1 MKVWKVKLFVTAFAA
16 IIFISYNTC
25 YAQSSMHEKNLVDY
39 IHPIIGTEGEG
50 NVYPGPVTPHGMVQ
64 LSPDTDRRNWATASG
79 YEYDDSVLIGFSMQ
93 HLSGTGIPDLG
104 DFLIMPS
111 IGKMKFVPGTV
122 ETKSSDG
129 DVNFYQD
136 PDSGYCVP
144 YLHKNEI
151 VKAGYY
157 SVKLPHNILV
167 ELAATERAGI
177 LKFTF
182 PKSDSANIMMDLAE
196 VLQWKVIWSRV
207 RRESKTLITGFHL
220 VNGWAKERYLY
231 FAAKYSRPYDKFG
244 IMMNG
249 QPVIYNTPRFRSR
262 YEATGADLQYYTTY
276 STKENEVIMV
286 KIGISSVST
295 ANALLN
301 LNAEIPGWDF
311 DKVVKDTRE
320 KWNKEM
326 QKMQIEGSQEEKE
339 TFYTSLYHALLVP
352 TIYEDVNGQYRGLDE
367 NVHTAKGYTEYAIFS
382 LWDTFR
388 AEHPFFVLLQPKRDA
403 DMINSML
410 DYYDQSVEHLLP
422 IWSLNNNETW
432 CMIGYHAVAVI
443 ADAIMKGVKG
453 FDYQRAYNAMKTT
466 AMNPHYDNVMEYA
479 KIGYVPFDK
488 ENESVS
494 KTLEYAYDDYCIAQ
508 VAKKL
513 GKEDDYKYF
522 MKRAMNYKNLFDP
535 STKLMR
541 GKDSKGNWRTP
552 FFPHEYIDDITKRD
566 ITEGTNWQYT
576 WFVPQDV
583 QGLINLMGSKK
594 YFAEK
599 LDSLFLQKKSET
611 VATGNDDIAGRIGE
625 YWHGNE
631 PSHHITYLYDYAGEP
646 WKTQELVRKIETNF
660 YGNKPNSLSG
670 NDDCGQMSAWFLFNT
685 MGIYPFCPSNNFYV
699 IGTPCAKKVIMKL
712 GNGKTFT
719 TEAINYSKE
728 NVYIQSVTL
737 NGKPWNK
744 TYIPYSAV
752 ADGGK
757 LIFVMGDKPNKNWG
771 TAPDSAP
778 PSVSKKN

>member
-1 MKVWKVKLFVTAFAA
+1 
-16 IIFISYNTC
+16 
-25 YAQSSMHEKNLVDY
+25 
-39 IHPIIGTEGEG
+39 
-50 NVYPGPVTPHGMVQ
+50 
-64 LSPDTDRRNWATASG
+64 
-79 YEYDDSVLIGFSMQ
+79 
-93 HLSGTGIPDLG
+93 
-104 DFLIMPS
+104 
-111 IGKMKFVPGTV
+111 
-122 ETKSSDG
+122 
-129 DVNFYQD
+129 
-136 PDSGYCVP
+136 
-144 YLHKNEI
+144 
-151 VKAGYY
+151 
-157 SVKLPHNILV
+157 
-167 ELAATERAGI
+167 
-177 LKFTF
+177 
-182 PKSDSANIMMDLAE
+182 
-196 VLQWKVIWSRV
+196 
-207 RRESKTLITGFHL
+207 
-220 VNGWAKERYLY
+220 
-231 FAAKYSRPYDKFG
+231 
-244 IMMNG
+244 MMNG

-513 GKEDDYKYF
+513 GKED
-522 MKRAMNYKNLFDP
+522 
-535 STKLMR
+535 
-541 GKDSKGNWRTP
+541 
-552 FFPHEYIDDITKRD
+552 
-566 ITEGTNWQYT
+566 
-576 WFVPQDV
+576 V
-583 QGLINLMGSKK
+583 INIL
-594 YFAEK
+594 
-599 LDSLFLQKKSET
+599 
-611 VATGNDDIAGRIGE
+611 
-625 YWHGNE
+625 
-631 PSHHITYLYDYAGEP
+631 
-646 WKTQELVRKIETNF
+646 
-660 YGNKPNSLSG
+660 
-670 NDDCGQMSAWFLFNT
+670 
-685 MGIYPFCPSNNFYV
+685 
-699 IGTPCAKKVIMKL
+699 
-712 GNGKTFT
+712 
-719 TEAINYSKE
+719 
-728 NVYIQSVTL
+728 
-737 NGKPWNK
+737 
-744 TYIPYSAV
+744 
-752 ADGGK
+752 
-757 LIFVMGDKPNKNWG
+757 
-771 TAPDSAP
+771 
-778 PSVSKKN
+778 